1 MRRSAKIPGS
11 ALLSRAQLSAAL
23 SAFPEAGALVRVLAG
38 GSGGF
43 APAARVRARG
53 GVLWV
58 RRAPLAARP
67 PERLRAQSALGALL
81 AARGL
86 PVPRPLLTPAGDA
99 FAVLGDG
106 IWTATPEAPGRD
118 LYRDGEAGDEAVPE
132 AVGLS
137 LGATLARLHLAAAA
151 FAAPL
156 DPAPA
161 GPTAGLRTVE
171 SPTLEEGIRA
181 LGPGALAR
189 GARLASRP
197 GAARA
202 LDLARGAR
210 EALRP
215 RLPLPSGPLHGDWH
229 RANALYGPGGEVT
242 AVLDLD
248 ACFRGPWLFD
258 LARLA
263 DDLAFTWWRVLRGA
277 PPRPDRGAL
286 ALAGYASVRP
296 LSRAE
301 EEALPAMLAAF
312 RIDARIAAA
321 LAEDEA
327 LPEGAPS
334 AVLDRLGAEL
344 EWLAS
349 GPGRDAARA
358 ISGGVP

>member
-1 MRRSAKIPGS
+1 MRRSAKIPGN
-11 ALLSRAQLSAAL
+11 APFSRAQLAAVL
-23 SAFPEAGALVRVLAG
+23 SEFPGAGPLVRVLAG
-38 GSGGF
+38 GAGGS

-53 GVLWV
+53 GILWV

-67 PERLRAQSALGALL
+67 PERLRAQFALGTLL
-81 AARGL
+81 AERGL
-86 PVPRPLLTPAGDA
+86 PVPRPLLTPGGEA

-106 IWTATPEAPGRD
+106 IWTVTPEAPGRD
-118 LYRDGEAGDEAVPE
+118 LYRDGEAGDEAVPA
-132 AVGLS
+132 AVALS
-137 LGATLARLHLAAAA
+137 LGATLARLHLAASSFGAS
-151 FAAPL
+151 L

-171 SPTLEEGIRA
+171 APTLEEGIRA
-181 LGPGALAR
+181 LGPGAHSR

-202 LDLARGAR
+202 LDLARAAR

-248 ACFRGPWLFD
+248 VCFRGPWLFD

-277 PPRPDRGAL
+277 PPRPEGGAR
-286 ALAGYASVRP
+286 ALAGYESVRP
-296 LSRAE
+296 LSGAE
-301 EEALPAMLAAF
+301 GEALPAMLAAF

-327 LPEGAPS
+327 LPARAPS
-334 AVLDRLGAEL
+334 AVLARLGAEL

-349 GPGRDAARA
+349 EPGRDAAHA
-358 ISGGVP
+358 ISRGVP